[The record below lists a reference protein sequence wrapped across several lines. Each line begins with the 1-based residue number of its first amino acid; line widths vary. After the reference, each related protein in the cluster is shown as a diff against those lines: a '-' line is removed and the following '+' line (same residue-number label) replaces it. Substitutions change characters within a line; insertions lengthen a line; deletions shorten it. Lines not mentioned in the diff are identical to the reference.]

1 MTASEEEILEIK
13 DTFQDQESGACV
25 VPENFYMSV
34 PSHQQGGR
42 VDFAQVYSVKNQ
54 QTESLLSKLGVNKE
68 FFSKSHDQVH
78 SIAPSP
84 SSTLHDE
91 DGDDNVDDGSDEDNS
106 VEREETG
113 DDHECAH
120 ETNAHHAAP
129 SNPEEIEL

>member
-1 MTASEEEILEIK
+1 MPSCV
-13 DTFQDQESGACV
+13 CV
-25 VPENFYMSV
+25 VL
-34 PSHQQGGR
+34 HDL
-42 VDFAQVYSVKNQ
+42 VDIYLQPKGTDLDVCITLGLVYSVKNQ